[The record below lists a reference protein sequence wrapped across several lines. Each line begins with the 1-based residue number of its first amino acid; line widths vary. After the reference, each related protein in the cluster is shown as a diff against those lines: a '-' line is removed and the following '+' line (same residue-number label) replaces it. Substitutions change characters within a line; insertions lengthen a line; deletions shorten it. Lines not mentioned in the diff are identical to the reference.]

1 MARRRPGAFLLGA
14 VAAGVVAGRLTRG
27 AVDAAR
33 SDDDTSRPTDGRAP
47 VASYGVPVT
56 TGGPDVDL
64 TSAAVTTPVETTAGR
79 DLYAESDDPLY
90 SGTSLGGNR

>member
-33 SDDDTSRPTDGRAP
+33 SDDDSQPRTVEAVP
-47 VASYGVPVT
+47 VASYGVPT
-56 TGGPDVDL
+56 SGGP
-64 TSAAVTTPVETTAGR
+64 TSTSRPIPRGHPDR
-79 DLYAESDDPLY
+79 DRDRA
-90 SGTSLGGNR
+90 